1 MTDTG
6 KIFQNTGH
14 QKTNGVKH
22 PFFCGEARILKI
34 RPTIN
39 ILEQKSILALAA
51 YAGFN
56 DNSDQESILAV
67 LCKRFGI
74 NDYRDLP
81 RTSYDEAVRFLVDEY
96 LEDPTDTK
104 EAAND

>member
-1 MTDTG
+1 MTDIE
-6 KIFQNTGH
+6 KVFQNDGQ
-14 QKTNGVKH
+14 QKTNGAKR
-22 PFFCGEARILKI
+22 PFFCGEALILKI
-34 RPTIN
+34 QSTIN
-39 ILEQKSILALAA
+39 ILEQRSILALAA
-51 YAGFN
+51 YVGFN

-67 LCKRFGI
+67 LCKRFGLK
-74 NDYRDLP
+74 DYRDLP